1 MLFSFNI
8 VTYVLTNKITVK
20 CHRKLILKKCLKN
33 GIILLIIEREK
44 IEFCEEA
51 RLLERIYCEF
61 GKRIFFDRKWF

>member
-1 MLFSFNI
+1 MYFNFTGNRQVAQKADI
-8 VTYVLTNKITVK
+8 E
-20 CHRKLILKKCLKN
+20 KCLKN

-51 RLLERIYCEF
+51 RLLERIYYEF